1 MNPSMKEIA
10 DKLNISI
17 NAVSIA
23 LNDKEGVSEQ
33 TRREVLETAEKIG
46 YLDKKQKYRQVYS
59 KNRLGLF
66 VAKNNFTSRF
76 YSRVISGIEQ
86 EASKQGYYVII
97 RFLEDEE
104 AWTEDLNNRY
114 FQGMMIIGI
123 IEEDILRKISKY
135 CIPMVL
141 VDVKSYAGQYDT
153 IVTQNRIGTYDSVSF
168 LIENGFRTI
177 GFFGDYEFSHS
188 NRERFWG
195 YMEALTSGLGSLQA
209 AAKMSEKY
217 SVTLQLD
224 SLITAR
230 NVEAIKQLLIRNK
243 DNTPEAY
250 QCAND
255 ETAAVLCNSLKSLG
269 YTIPQDVALI
279 GFDDSDV
286 GTIMLPKL
294 TTLHVQRDRMGREAL
309 YRLIWRIN
317 HHNSPVTETA
327 LPVDFIIRDSTY
339 RKRDKS
345 NELK

>member
-86 EASKQGYYVII
+86 EASQQGYYVII
-97 RFLEDEE
+97 RFLEDHE

-114 FQGMMIIGI
+114 FQGLMIIGI
-123 IEEDILRKISKY
+123 IEEDVLRSISKY

-168 LIENGFRTI
+168 LIENGFKTI

-195 YMEALTSGLGSLQA
+195 YMEALTNGLGSLQS
-209 AAKMSEKY
+209 AAKMSERF
-217 SVTLQLD
+217 SITPQLD
-224 SLITAR
+224 PLIMAR
-230 NVEAIKQLLIRNK
+230 NVEAIKQLLIQK
-243 DNTPEAY
+243 KK
-250 QCAND
+250 
-255 ETAAVLCNSLKSLG
+255 KS
-269 YTIPQDVALI
+269 
-279 GFDDSDV
+279 
-286 GTIMLPKL
+286 
-294 TTLHVQRDRMGREAL
+294 
-309 YRLIWRIN
+309 
-317 HHNSPVTETA
+317 
-327 LPVDFIIRDSTY
+327 
-339 RKRDKS
+339 
-345 NELK
+345 